1 MIFKTFRQLIDDC
14 TCPADVYQLYLTEQA
29 SMTEYKR
36 DLLEEVM
43 GMFE

>member
-1 MIFKTFRQLIDDC
+1 MIFTTFRNRALSC
-14 TCPADVYQLYLTEQA
+14 ACPADVYQLYLTEQA